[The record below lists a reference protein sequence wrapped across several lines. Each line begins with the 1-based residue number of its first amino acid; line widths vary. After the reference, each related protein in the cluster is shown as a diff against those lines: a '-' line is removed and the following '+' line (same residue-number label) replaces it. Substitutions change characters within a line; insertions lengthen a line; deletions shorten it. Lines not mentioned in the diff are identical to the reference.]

1 LDIPRN
7 LSGGTGVAF
16 RFAERSITMK
26 DSSSN
31 WIPGPQPSMPGG
43 HTPES
48 TDAEGL
54 SVWPAEPPYHAIHI
68 DSCLPFEHL
77 AVRTRRTDY
86 EVVVL
91 PGSSGE
97 VLVRGGRFFKEFQR
111 ASLAGSTFGG
121 SAIRMKTIEV
131 GCPLELHVGGTR
143 IVTSTIEAVSR
154 VPDDGNG
161 PRVM

>member
-31 WIPGPQPSMPGG
+31 WI
-43 HTPES
+43 PES